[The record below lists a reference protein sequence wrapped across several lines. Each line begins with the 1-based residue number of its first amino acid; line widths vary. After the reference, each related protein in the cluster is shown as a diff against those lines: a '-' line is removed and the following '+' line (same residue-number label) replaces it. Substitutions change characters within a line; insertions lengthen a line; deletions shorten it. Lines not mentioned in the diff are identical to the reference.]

1 MITIPSGG
9 APAFAGDR
17 MEQTA
22 AFRAQWL
29 AQLADA
35 IESAQCLAWQLG
47 AQERTSAEARRL
59 YGRLEEVRMEL
70 ESIRGL
76 VGAKSWRM
84 EPDWLQ
90 MLGWAPIRELPPD

>member
-1 MITIPSGG
+1 MVSIPGGG

-35 IESAQCLAWQLG
+35 IENAQSLAWQLG

-59 YGRLEEVRMEL
+59 YGRLEEVRLEL
-70 ESIRGL
+70 DSIRGI
-76 VGAKSWRM
+76 VSPVTGKM
-84 EPDWLQ
+84 GPDWLQ
-90 MLGWAPIRELPPD
+90 ELGWAQAVDGLPD

>member
-1 MITIPSGG
+1 MVSIPSGG
-9 APAFAGDR
+9 APAFAGDK

-35 IESAQCLAWQLG
+35 IESAQSLAWQLG
-47 AQERTSAEARRL
+47 SKEGTSAEARRL
-59 YGRLEEVRMEL
+59 YGRLEEVRLEL
-70 ESIRGL
+70 DAIRGIL
-76 VGAKSWRM
+76 GSATGAI

-90 MLGWAPIRELPPD
+90 RLAWDPADGSFR

>member
-1 MITIPSGG
+1 MVSIPGGG

-35 IESAQCLAWQLG
+35 IENAQSLAWQLG

-59 YGRLEEVRMEL
+59 YGRLEEVRLEL
-70 ESIRGL
+70 DSIRGI
-76 VGAKSWRM
+76 VGPVTGRM
-84 EPDWLQ
+84 EPGWLQ
-90 MLGWAPIRELPPD
+90 KLGWDPALERPFD